1 MKTTL
6 SILLLFVVTTF
17 TQISAQQLSNKAT
30 ISVIT
35 CGPGDQLYSTFGHS
49 AFRVFDPL
57 QNFDKVYNYGT
68 FDFNAP
74 NFYLNFA
81 KGKLTYL
88 LSTTSFSRFLRE
100 YQYENR
106 WVKTQQL
113 NLSSKEIQLVFEFL
127 ETNAKPEN
135 RAYKYD
141 FFYNNCSTKIEDVLK
156 VILKDKLVFNNSH
169 ITTHKTH
176 RDLIAD
182 YTINQKWSKFGIDL
196 ALGAVI
202 DKEASKDDYKFLP
215 DYIFKAIE
223 NATIKTSNG
232 TIPLVK
238 KEQNILLHKPI
249 NNNNLI
255 TPFYLILI
263 LSLIIIYATYKNYK
277 LVKKTKIIDFLLL
290 FTTGFIGVLVLL
302 LWFATTH
309 TATYNN
315 LNFLWAFAPN
325 LVVSFFMLKDK
336 QPKWT
341 LYYFIALIIL
351 MVIMLIC
358 WLLKVQVYNIALLPF
373 IIALITRYYFNI
385 KTFKPKNL

>member
-6 SILLLFVVTTF
+6 YILLIFVTTF

-88 LSTTSFSRFLRE
+88 LSTTNFSRFLRE

-263 LSLIIIYATYKNYK
+263 LSLIIIYVTYKNYK

-290 FTTGFIGVLVLL
+290 FITGFIGVLVLL